1 MRGVPGL
8 DTPISGSMTPSTT
21 LDHPAGTINL
31 ASRLAAVAS
40 SSSGGGGGATGA
52 STKPHP
58 LSTSFVPS
66 DLLDSTEDDPNMV
79 DQTML
84 GDEEEEGDGGAGAG
98 DDMGGVGGG
107 SLIDSMSMDA
117 AAAAAG
123 LGAAGDM
130 DGLEVDNEAFMDML
144 NSGNID
150 LGGGNIGL
158 GDDDIDLGD
167 GNMTLEDDLLNPGPG
182 PAQ

>member
-1 MRGVPGL
+1 
-8 DTPISGSMTPSTT
+8 
-21 LDHPAGTINL
+21 
-31 ASRLAAVAS
+31 
-40 SSSGGGGGATGA
+40 
-52 STKPHP
+52 
-58 LSTSFVPS
+58 
-66 DLLDSTEDDPNMV
+66 
-79 DQTML
+79 
-84 GDEEEEGDGGAGAG
+84 
-98 DDMGGVGGG
+98 
-107 SLIDSMSMDA
+107 
-117 AAAAAG
+117 
-123 LGAAGDM
+123 M